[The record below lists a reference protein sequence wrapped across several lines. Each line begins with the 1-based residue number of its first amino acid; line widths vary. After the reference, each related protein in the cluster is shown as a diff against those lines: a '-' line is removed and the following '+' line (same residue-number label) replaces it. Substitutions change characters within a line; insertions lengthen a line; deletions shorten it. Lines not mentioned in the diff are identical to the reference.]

1 MKTNTCL
8 YEIQLITRMIHSY
21 FATSFQLQPS
31 KTSRMIYIR
40 LRFSVCNK
48 RNIVNIPQCIFC
60 IYSLPFNLCLMSSV
74 FTRSQRLLRVC
85 VLLYLD
91 LSNDFRFIIVRSRE
105 IAMQELDYT
114 DWIHII
120 S

>member
-48 RNIVNIPQCIFC
+48 RNIVNIPQCIFY

-74 FTRSQRLLRVC
+74 FTRSQRLLRFC

-91 LSNDFRFIIVRSRE
+91 LSNDFRFIIVRSRQ
-105 IAMQELDYT
+105 IAIQELDYT
-114 DWIHII
+114 DWIHIK